1 MKHNYVPGKAYKTD
15 KNEKFFYVGEKPKE
29 FIHVRPLI
37 FVNAKCDFYDANYDG
52 NCFAINCY
60 DMCNIIGEWPPEP
73 KKVKG
78 WVNVYSLKCLEGLA
92 SCENVWPSKEKANK
106 EASRNRIA
114 CIPIEFTEGEGL

>member
-1 MKHNYVPGKAYKTD
+1 MKHNYVPGKAYKMR
-15 KNEKFFYVGEKPKE
+15 NGEKTFYIGENLVEGVDFPLV
-29 FIHVRPLI
+29 FSGLSGGIHSMR
-37 FVNAKCDFYDANYDG
+37 YDG
-52 NCFAINCY
+52 TYAQTPNQPHKY
-60 DMCNIIGEWPPEP
+60 DIIGEWPPEP